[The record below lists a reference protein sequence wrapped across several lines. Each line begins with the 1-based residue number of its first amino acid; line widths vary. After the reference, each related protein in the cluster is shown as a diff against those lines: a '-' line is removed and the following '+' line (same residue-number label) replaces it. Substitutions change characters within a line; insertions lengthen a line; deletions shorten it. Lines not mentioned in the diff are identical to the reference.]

1 MANAGGAHFTTS
13 SYGLLTDTINGGLKV
28 DLSLGLE
35 MDEADFK
42 QTAWSNGDTTVT
54 NPFLSNAENDF
65 STPSAYG
72 IQRPLYQP
80 ITDTGVFSHER
91 KLGPGHTGSSALSF
105 SRHRCSHI

>member
-42 QTAWSNGDTTVT
+42 SNILEQWRYD
-54 NPFLSNAENDF
+54 SH
-65 STPSAYG
+65 
-72 IQRPLYQP
+72 QP
-80 ITDTGVFSHER
+80 IP
-91 KLGPGHTGSSALSF
+91 LQ
-105 SRHRCSHI
+105 C